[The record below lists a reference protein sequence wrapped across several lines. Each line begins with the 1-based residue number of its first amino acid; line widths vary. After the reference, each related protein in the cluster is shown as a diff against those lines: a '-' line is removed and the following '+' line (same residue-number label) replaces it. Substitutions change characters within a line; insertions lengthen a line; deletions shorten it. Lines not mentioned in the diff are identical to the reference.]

1 VSEYITFRLSVSL
14 VFLLM
19 IPFLSKWASRSAR
32 TLGPMRSADFR
43 NSPNV
48 RLPSA
53 AMSRTMSMDQVS
65 PKISTVKLIG
75 QRDLIKA
82 NLPGRA
88 IRTFDWSYC
97 NYYS

>member
-1 VSEYITFRLSVSL
+1 
-14 VFLLM
+14 
-19 IPFLSKWASRSAR
+19 
-32 TLGPMRSADFR
+32 
-43 NSPNV
+43 
-48 RLPSA
+48 
-53 AMSRTMSMDQVS
+53 
-65 PKISTVKLIG
+65 VKLIG